1 MTQNQLSGPSR
12 RQALTWSVAALTLTL
27 AACSTPA
34 AAPTSAGM
42 SGTAGSSGSAG
53 SGAGELFDPSV
64 PHQLSITWAD
74 ADFKAMIAAYSSDDS
89 KDWMTAELTLDG
101 TVLKNVGV
109 RLKGNST
116 LRSLGGTNQQGGQAG
131 GPQGGGAGFVRPDMG
146 TPPDGA
152 PGGQG
157 GGQGTPPDGGVGG
170 LAFADSAAISADD
183 PTSLPLLIRFDKYVD
198 GQQFQGLTQLALRP
212 GSPVINEALALAL
225 TAATEQPTQRF
236 AYTQYSVNGS
246 KTSTRLIVEN
256 PDEAYAERLLDGS
269 NVLYKADAE
278 SNFSYQGD
286 AQKTYEDQ
294 FKQLNKKDSQNL
306 SPIINFLK
314 WLDAAD
320 SNTFDAALTDWVDVQ
335 SLARYC
341 ATSNLLANSDDMAG
355 PGQNYYLGYN
365 VEKKLLQVISWDL
378 NLALN
383 SNPTASPEQSM
394 SMGGGRGGNTLKSRF
409 LASSVFKKLYETAYQ
424 ELFASMYT
432 SGEALTL
439 LAEIT
444 AAIPVSDGLSSTDIS
459 AKSTA
464 VQNFVQQRTTALEK
478 VLA

>member
-1 MTQNQLSGPSR
+1 MTQHQLSDPSR
-12 RQALTWSVAALTLTL
+12 RQVLTWSVAALTLTL

-34 AAPTSAGM
+34 GTLNSAGT
-42 SGTAGSSGSAG
+42 SGASGSAG
-53 SGAGELFDPSV
+53 LGAGELFDPSV
-64 PHQLSITWAD
+64 PHQLSITWAE
-74 ADFKAMIAAYSSDDS
+74 ADYKAMIAAYSSNDS

-101 TVLKNVGV
+101 TVLKKVGI

-116 LRSLGGTNQQGGQAG
+116 LRSLGGSNQQGGQAG
-131 GPQGGGAGFVRPDMG
+131 GPQGGGTGFVRPDPG

-152 PGGQG
+152 PGAPGGAG
-157 GGQGTPPDGGVGG
+157 GGQGGVGG

-183 PTSLPLLIRFDKYVD
+183 PASLPLLIRFDKYVD

-246 KTSTRLIVEN
+246 KTSTRLLVEN
-256 PDEAYAERLLDGS
+256 PDEAYAERLLGGS

-278 SNFSYQGD
+278 SSFSYQGD
-286 AQKTYEDQ
+286 TQKTYEDQ
-294 FKQLNKKDSQNL
+294 FKQLNKKDSQDL

-320 SNTFDAALTDWVDVQ
+320 SATFDAALPDWVDVQ

-365 VEKKLLQVISWDL
+365 VDNKLLQVISWDL
-378 NLALN
+378 NLALS
-383 SNPTASPEQSM
+383 SNATASPEQSM
-394 SMGGGRGGNTLKSRF
+394 SMGGGKGGNTLKSRF
-409 LASSVFKKLYETAYQ
+409 LASLVFKKLYDTAYR

-432 SGEALTL
+432 SGDALTL

-444 AAIPVSDGLSSTDIS
+444 AVIPVSDGLSSTDLS

-464 VQNFVQQRTTALEK
+464 VQDFVQQRTTALVK
-478 VLA
+478 ALV